1 MRSDSGHWTERKL
14 SEAKLSEGS
23 GWSENGTAE
32 SPPKG
37 ASPFGTLLKN
47 KKNMEF
53 FMEKKLPSCDQDM
66 IHVDVVEKVRGEFPN
81 DEIVFNIADFF
92 KIFGDSTRFKILYAL
107 DKEKLC
113 VCDISAL
120 LKMSTSA
127 VSHQLRV
134 LRDSNLVKTERDGK
148 IIYYSLA
155 DDHVKQIIEC
165 GMDHILEKGK

>member
-1 MRSDSGHWTERKL
+1 MYDFLMLFIFDMGGVVTNTFTMGSLYKEINL
-14 SEAKLSEGS
+14 S
-23 GWSENGTAE
+23 
-32 SPPKG
+32 
-37 ASPFGTLLKN
+37 
-47 KKNMEF
+47 
-53 FMEKKLPSCDQDM
+53 
-66 IHVDVVEKVRGEFPN
+66 V
-81 DEIVFNIADFF
+81 ADFF

-155 DDHVKQIIEC
+155 DEHVKQIIEC